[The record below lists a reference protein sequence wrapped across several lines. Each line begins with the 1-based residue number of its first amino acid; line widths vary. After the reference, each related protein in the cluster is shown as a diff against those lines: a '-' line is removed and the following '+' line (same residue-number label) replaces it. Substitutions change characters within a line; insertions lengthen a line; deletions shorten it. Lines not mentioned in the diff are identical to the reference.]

1 VSSELHR
8 ARRSAV
14 GPRRL
19 ASIKRPGRC
28 EAAAGLVRA
37 GTGRRHAAC
46 GRAGA
51 GVVEPGRGVCSVCEV
66 AGAVWARRLG
76 HGPPALALG
85 GPARRADV
93 AFLGP
98 RRWSDC
104 SLLNRARVRAPQIR
118 LGSGK
123 RRMGRLLHMR

>member
-1 VSSELHR
+1 MSWELHR

-19 ASIKRPGRC
+19 ASIKRPATARQPQAWSGRVP
-28 EAAAGLVRA
+28 AAAMPPVGAPAPGWLSPA
-37 GTGRRHAAC
+37 AAC
-46 GRAGA
+46 VAFA
-51 GVVEPGRGVCSVCEV
+51 EV

-93 AFLGP
+93 SFLDP

-118 LGSGK
+118 LRSGK